1 MPFFKFNEGKSLLL
15 DRWEDVVSNI
25 AVGMGYELID
35 LELVQVV
42 KNEMGKMAPIVE
54 VVSRGDQT
62 WGKMEERA
70 KDVLDQK

>member
-1 MPFFKFNEGKSLLL
+1 MEL
-15 DRWEDVVSNI
+15 D
-25 AVGMGYELID
+25 
-35 LELVQVV
+35 QVV
-42 KNEMGKMAPIVE
+42 KNEVGEMASIVE

>member
-1 MPFFKFNEGKSLLL
+1 MRDLRNEGPEEVS
-15 DRWEDVVSNI
+15 ED
-25 AVGMGYELID
+25 G
-35 LELVQVV
+35 
-42 KNEMGKMAPIVE
+42 VE

>member
-1 MPFFKFNEGKSLLL
+1 MEL
-15 DRWEDVVSNI
+15 D
-25 AVGMGYELID
+25 
-35 LELVQVV
+35 QVV
-42 KNEMGKMAPIVE
+42 KKEVKEMAPIVE